1 MGRESQP
8 YRRGARLP
16 SDALRAMLKGRTST
30 GYNPQDLK
38 RAAMLTA
45 AARKRRQAVRRPLP
59 KRRPLP
65 PRG

>member
-1 MGRESQP
+1 MARTTQP

-16 SDALRAMLKGRTST
+16 SDALRAMLKGRTAT

-45 AARKRRQAVRRPLP
+45 AAKKRRRGARRPLP